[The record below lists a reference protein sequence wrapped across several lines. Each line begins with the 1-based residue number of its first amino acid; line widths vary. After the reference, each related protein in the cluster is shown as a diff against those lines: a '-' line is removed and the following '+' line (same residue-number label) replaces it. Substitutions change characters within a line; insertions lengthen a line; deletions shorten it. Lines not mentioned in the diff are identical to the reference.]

1 MPKLVAIKE
10 KLGKPTLHEVCE
22 RLDIMFQNMEY
33 RGEDKLNIVLAA
45 LSFCISQLND
55 QFDDKEVANLV
66 VDCLNMPIKQYL
78 VNIVNYC
85 QKSMTVKN
93 MIRIGFS

>member
-1 MPKLVAIKE
+1 
-10 KLGKPTLHEVCE
+10 
-22 RLDIMFQNMEY
+22 MEY

-66 VDCLNMPIKQYL
+66 VELLAKYADKTIP
-78 VNIVNYC
+78 
-85 QKSMTVKN
+85 
-93 MIRIGFS
+93 R